1 MPTDAINRLVRAAQD
16 SPALRDRLKSA
27 PNVEAFV
34 KVARG
39 YGYRFTIDEW
49 REFSCS
55 GQAIDPLRGKK

>member
-1 MPTDAINRLVRAAQD
+1 MATDAINRLLRAAQD

-39 YGYRFTIDEW
+39 YGYHFTLDEW
-49 REFSCS
+49 RDCSRFSNKK
-55 GQAIDPLRGKK
+55 ANPLR